1 MLLLLAWSTSGL
13 VAAPVVR
20 PRLTVRHIISPE
32 AMIGLQKA
40 FNRAG
45 FEKTVENYMKVKRI
59 SREAAE
65 IEFAKYLLDPDAYV
79 LERAAESKPQN
90 VKKATMGQRR
100 SPLLQ
105 AYIDEG
111 GDEVRERI
119 EKFERDNSIK
129 AIAIITV
136 FASLLIFGKDFVN

>member
-1 MLLLLAWSTSGL
+1 MLVILLASTSAL
-13 VAAPVVR
+13 LAPPAAR
-20 PRLTVRHIISPE
+20 PRQTVRHIISPE

-40 FNRAG
+40 FNREG
-45 FEKTVENYMKVKRI
+45 FEKTVENYMKKKRL

-65 IEFAKYLLDPDAYV
+65 LEFAKYLLDPDAYV
-79 LERAAESKPQN
+79 LEKAAASKPQK

-129 AIAIITV
+129 AIGIITV
-136 FASLLIFGKDFVN
+136 FASLLIFGKDFIN